1 MLRRLLDERQEALVQ
16 EERARLQ
23 ALSLILAQVAG
34 ADDPQRGAAL
44 RTLAQALRQLDGLF
58 LLVAVGEFNSGKSA
72 LINALLGHKVL
83 EEGVTPTTSRV
94 HLLRFGEAL
103 TRYPD
108 GDDETLVVTY
118 PAEWLRYINVVD
130 TPGVNAVLLQH
141 QAVTEDFIPR
151 SDLVLFVTSADRAFT
166 ESERSFLERIRAWGK
181 KVVLIVN
188 KIDILE
194 SDEQVQHVTRF
205 VRHHAA
211 SLLGLSPQVF
221 PVSAKRALQAK
232 TADGGADREA
242 LWSQSRFAPLEQF
255 ILDTLDERERMKL
268 KLLSPVG
275 IAERLIAEGL
285 ATVTGRLDL
294 LRDDIQTL
302 ETLEKDLAAYEAYMK
317 QDFAGQ
323 LARVDN
329 ILLEMSARG
338 MDFFDETVRL
348 ARVLDL
354 LSTERVRGEFER
366 RVVGDTPQR
375 VETQVSEV
383 IDWVVERD
391 YRQWQGMMDY
401 LDRRRLAQRE
411 AEGHIVG
418 QVGGAFAYNRRS
430 LLESVGRAAREAVA
444 SYDKEKEAKAL
455 AESVRNAVAQA
466 ALVELGAVGLGAILL
481 KVLATALADVSGILA
496 AGALAA
502 LGFYILPARRN
513 RAKADLRVKVAA
525 LRNRL
530 DATLTAQF
538 EEQLSAS
545 LGRMRDALSPYTR
558 FVRHEQQALLR
569 ARNELQAEQAA
580 WKRMRDA
587 VERL

>member
-1 MLRRLLDERQEALVQ
+1 MLRRLLDERQETLLQ
-16 EERARLQ
+16 EERERLQ
-23 ALSLILAQVAG
+23 TLGPILAQVAG
-34 ADDPQRGAAL
+34 AEEPQKRAAL

-72 LINALLGHKVL
+72 LINALLGRKVL
-83 EEGVTPTTSRV
+83 EEGVTPTTSRI

-103 TRYPD
+103 TRHPD
-108 GDDETLVVTY
+108 DDDGALVVTY
-118 PAEWLRYINVVD
+118 PAEWLRHINLVD

-194 SDEQVQHVTRF
+194 GDEQVQHVTRF
-205 VRHHAA
+205 VRHHAE

-221 PVSAKRALQAK
+221 PVSARRALQAK
-232 TADGGADREA
+232 MADGGAEREA

-255 ILDTLDERERMKL
+255 ILDTLDEGERMKL

-285 ATVTGRLDL
+285 ATVAARLDL

-302 ETLEKDLAAYEAYMK
+302 ETLEKDLAAYEAEMK
-317 QDFAGQ
+317 RDFAGQ
-323 LARVDN
+323 LAQVDN

-338 MDFFDETVRL
+338 MDFFDEMVRL
-348 ARVLDL
+348 ARVPDL
-354 LSTERVRGEFER
+354 LNTERVRGEFER

-375 VETQVSEV
+375 VEAQVGEM

-391 YRQWQGMMDY
+391 HRQWQGMMDY

-418 QVGGAFAYNRRS
+418 QVGGTFAYNRRS

-444 SYDKEKEAKAL
+444 SYDKGKEAQAL

-513 RAKADLRVKVAA
+513 RAKADLRSKVAA
-525 LRNRL
+525 LRSRL

-538 EEQLSAS
+538 TDQLNKS
-545 LGRMRDALSPYTR
+545 LSHMREALSPYTR
-558 FVRHEQQALLR
+558 FVRNEQQALVR
-569 ARNELQAEQAA
+569 VKDDLQAAQSD
-580 WKRMRDA
+580 WKRIRDA
-587 VERL
+587 VEQM